1 MTSNILFIMS
11 DQLRWDHV
19 SAYGRSPVETPN
31 IDRIARRGV
40 RFDAAYVQGPV
51 CGPSRMSYY
60 TGRYVTSHGAT
71 WNRVPLSVREKTLGD
86 HLRAAGRV
94 ATLAGKTHVM
104 PDTDALDRYGIE
116 IESER
121 GALLREG
128 GFVPIE
134 RFDGHSPPDA
144 RSGYADYLRGKGYAG
159 SGDPWSEFAVSMQD
173 QRGAV
178 VSGWQM
184 RNLHLPARVRAEDS
198 ETAYLT
204 DRALE
209 FLRANNHKPWVLHLS
224 YVKPH
229 WPYVAPAPYHAMYR
243 GKDIGTVIRSRAEF
257 DNQHP
262 VLAAFRQHPEC
273 LTFARDEVVAHVRPA
288 YLGLVKELDDH
299 IGRVLDELESLGRM
313 QDTLIVFCSDHG
325 WFGGDHWLDE
335 KELFF
340 ESAVRVPFI
349 VHDPSADADA
359 TRGTADARFVECVDV
374 VPTILDALDIARP
387 RHWIEGRS
395 LLPLTRG
402 RKVEWRDCVF
412 SEADYSFRPARW
424 ALKREPHECRGWMVR
439 TAEWKYIHWQGFG
452 PQLYNLISDP
462 DEFIDYGTDP
472 RYAGIC
478 AQMRERLFDW
488 MSGLRLRTTVSDE
501 EVEQRTDGAKRHGIL
516 IGNW

>member
-19 SAYGRSPVETPN
+19 SAYGHSPVETPN

-134 RFDGHSPPDA
+134 RFDGHAPPDA

-159 SGDPWSEFAVSMQD
+159 GADPWSDFAVSMQD
-173 QRGAV
+173 ERGAI

-204 DRALE
+204 DRALD

-243 GKDIGTVIRSRAEF
+243 GKDVGPVIRSRAEF
-257 DNQHP
+257 DHQHP
-262 VLAAFRQHPEC
+262 VLAAFRHSGC
-273 LTFARDEVVAHVRPA
+273 WRRFA
-288 YLGLVKELDDH
+288 
-299 IGRVLDELESLGRM
+299 S
-313 QDTLIVFCSDHG
+313 
-325 WFGGDHWLDE
+325 
-335 KELFF
+335 
-340 ESAVRVPFI
+340 
-349 VHDPSADADA
+349 
-359 TRGTADARFVECVDV
+359 TRNA
-374 VPTILDALDIARP
+374 
-387 RHWIEGRS
+387 
-395 LLPLTRG
+395 
-402 RKVEWRDCVF
+402 
-412 SEADYSFRPARW
+412 
-424 ALKREPHECRGWMVR
+424 
-439 TAEWKYIHWQGFG
+439 
-452 PQLYNLISDP
+452 
-462 DEFIDYGTDP
+462 
-472 RYAGIC
+472 
-478 AQMRERLFDW
+478 
-488 MSGLRLRTTVSDE
+488 
-501 EVEQRTDGAKRHGIL
+501 
-516 IGNW
+516 